1 MVCLGQR
8 ELQIVCTHQSIVAD
22 SNLTCDFLTHLHV
35 WKIDAGGFHQDDRC
49 WNLSL
54 VGCLQS
60 DVVLILDGGL
70 SHAELNA
77 DQLAV
82 QEDALTCGQP
92 CTHLHAAACIC
103 VTGCTDAPAVV
114 ARSQAGRLC
123 NPLIVAGKAAD
134 IRRQCFVLKLDR
146 GACQTGDQ
154 LAVLV
159 QGVGVDVHQFEP
171 HAALTTLG
179 HSNRDGDLATGIV
192 LGIDAQL
199 ELVVAVADISTWT
212 SDDLQAGGLP
222 DVEIS
227 DIGTARQAN
236 PVGWGATGRCE
247 QGGLHG
253 LRCSQPFIGDSHDTT
268 GGFPLFHTDFHQ
280 TR

>member
-8 ELQIVCTHQSIVAD
+8 ELQVVCTHQSIVAD
-22 SNLTCDFLTHLHV
+22 RNLAGDFLTHLHV
-35 WKIDAGGFHQDDRC
+35 WKIDAGGFHQNDRR

-54 VGCLQS
+54 VGCFQS

-70 SHAELNA
+70 RHAELNT

-82 QEDALTCGQP
+82 QEDALTCSQP
-92 CTHLHAAACIC
+92 CTHLHAAASIR

-114 ARSQAGRLC
+114 ARGQVGRLC

-159 QGVGVDVHQFEP
+159 QGVGVDVHQFET
-171 HAALTTLG
+171 HATFATLG

-192 LGIDAQL
+192 ICIDAQL
-199 ELVVAVADISTWT
+199 ELVVAVADIGTWT
-212 SDDLQAGGLP
+212 GDDLQAGGLP
-222 DVEIS
+222 DVEVS
-227 DIGTARQAN
+227 DIRTARQAN
-236 PVGWGATGRCE
+236 PVGRSATGR
-247 QGGLHG
+247 
-253 LRCSQPFIGDSHDTT
+253 R
-268 GGFPLFHTDFHQ
+268 
-280 TR
+280 